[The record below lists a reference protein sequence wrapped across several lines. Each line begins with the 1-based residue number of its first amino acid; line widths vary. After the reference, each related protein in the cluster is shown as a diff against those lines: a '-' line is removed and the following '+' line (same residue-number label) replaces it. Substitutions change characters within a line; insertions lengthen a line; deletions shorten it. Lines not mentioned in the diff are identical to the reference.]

1 MPAYDL
7 RILLETVEGK
17 KTSYF
22 TRGATY
28 GSFVDTA
35 TDGFVMSASTAY
47 SRLTGSVSASYENLT
62 NVNPTIDTSQLFVE
76 NTLLSASLSGSVNTG
91 SIVFTALDS
100 EYDRLL
106 RYKFIGEKVANTL
119 GIPNDQWIYV
129 DQIRLPSDD
138 ENNIF
143 QGNANL
149 NNVFFDDTI
158 TFGGASSVNSDIPF
172 LIDTGSDR
180 YIKFVDDR
188 NVSKV
193 ALRMGYDVD
202 TDTYEISGSDD
213 FTFNIG
219 GIDNIRGDITAS
231 GEFIFRQDVDGG
243 DAVII
248 IENSNNDVGTDK
260 GVGIEFKHRSTDDS
274 TTNAGKIIAGKDG
287 TYNHLIGTSVQDSN
301 LQFFTTLNGTDTE
314 RLKIDSNGLAS
325 FTGDVSASGEVYG
338 TILRSNGKSVARY
351 VSSTGIMGFNTATV
365 NLEINGTNIKLDAPV
380 TASGDISASV
390 TSTGSFGAGFFDNKV
405 GIGTTSPGELLE
417 VDGNIRLGDGG
428 QRNIIGPTNENLG
441 IFANPNGAD
450 EGIIFSTDNG
460 STTEMIILN
469 GGNVG
474 IGTSAPT
481 TKLQVV
487 GDISASGDVIA
498 QNYIVRST
506 VTQITQSFS
515 SGSTIFGDSNTDT
528 HKFTGSLELTGSNLK
543 LVDNSRLIL
552 GTGNDLQI
560 YHSGTN
566 SFIHDGG
573 TGNSTEI
580 NELES
585 DKTKCDSFGY
595 IEVGENHDDITHLGS
610 PWDYDMY
617 LNRSVDMPFLER
629 KEEE

>member
-129 DQIRLPSDD
+129 DQIRLPADD

-243 DAVII
+243 DSSII
-248 IENSNNDVGTDK
+248 IENTNIDTGTDK
-260 GVGIEFKHRSTDDS
+260 GAGIEFKHYGTANNSQ
-274 TTNAGKIIAGKDG
+274 NAGKIIAGKDNTYSHLVAG
-287 TYNHLIGTSVQDSN
+287 TIDSN

-325 FTGDVSASGEVYG
+325 FTGDVSASGQVYG

-380 TASGDISASV
+380 TASGDISASGNLYASKYYLHP
-390 TSTGSFGAGFFDNKV
+390 TKETYIGSADVGDDVVLEAVDDIRIRPSDDVLIYGNDDSIYTHFDGVNK
-405 GIGTTSPGELLE
+405 
-417 VDGNIRLGDGG
+417 R
-428 QRNIIGPTNENLG
+428 
-441 IFANPNGAD
+441 
-450 EGIIFSTDNG
+450 
-460 STTEMIILN
+460 
-469 GGNVG
+469 VG
-474 IGTSAPT
+474 IGTSTPT
-481 TKLQVV
+481 TTLQVV

-543 LVDNSRLIL
+543 LVDNS
-552 GTGNDLQI
+552 
-560 YHSGTN
+560 
-566 SFIHDGG
+566 
-573 TGNSTEI
+573 
-580 NELES
+580 
-585 DKTKCDSFGY
+585 
-595 IEVGENHDDITHLGS
+595 
-610 PWDYDMY
+610 
-617 LNRSVDMPFLER
+617 
-629 KEEE
+629 